1 MRQEAVNSYKVKGIY
16 SMTSFP
22 NRSRISNTT
31 KTLCFL
37 GFLNVFLEPSEAA
50 DIIISGGHI
59 FTADENYSSAEAV
72 AVQGNSIVFV
82 GSEKQAMALRRPETQ
97 IIDAQGK
104 MVLPGFH
111 DAHIHPIL
119 GGRSLLGC
127 DLSIAPDL
135 QALTL
140 ILRSCVASSN
150 NTWIIAEGLNLGF
163 FPPSGPTLP
172 WLDQIS
178 DTKPLLVRASD
189 GHAIS
194 VNSIGLALAKIDKDT
209 IDPPA
214 GLIERDYSGNP
225 SGTLRESAIELL
237 ETKLPK
243 TNENQRI
250 TLLLAAIKEINSFGI
265 TSIFDAWV
273 GSKDIAAY
281 RTVEANGQL
290 SLRVRAALAYGY
302 GDLFVIDSIDTYE
315 SLLADRV
322 KLKSE
327 RFNLAAVKLFIDGV
341 LEGETAAL
349 LSPYLHKKGYR
360 GKITYDQSQ
369 LNKIVADLIDSDLQV
384 YTHAIGDGG
393 VRAILDAIEN
403 AQSIS
408 GGKDLRHHV
417 SHLQL
422 IHPDDYK
429 RFGELGIVANF
440 QALWA
445 LPDEWIIN
453 LNLPVVGVDRVN
465 RMYPIA
471 SIVRSGGT
479 IVGGSDWNVSSLN
492 PLDAIEVAL
501 LRQDWKAN
509 DKLDNVSL
517 SQLDVLNH
525 RERVN
530 LETMLRAYTINAAWS
545 MHQEN
550 LTGSLTPGKRA
561 DIIVLSDDLFEIPP
575 QHISQ
580 VVVERTMIDGIQV
593 YRHE

>member
-1 MRQEAVNSYKVKGIY
+1 
-16 SMTSFP
+16 MTSIP
-22 NRSRISNTT
+22 NRS
-31 KTLCFL
+31 KTLNITKKLCLLALLSAFL
-37 GFLNVFLEPSEAA
+37 DTLEAA

-59 FTADENYSSAEAV
+59 FTADENYSGAEAI
-72 AVQGNSIVFV
+72 AVQGNNIVFV
-82 GSEKQAMALRRPETQ
+82 GSEKQAMALRRPETE
-97 IIDAQGK
+97 IIDAKGK

-135 QALTL
+135 HALTL
-140 ILRSCVASSN
+140 ILKSCVASGN
-150 NTWIIAEGLNLGF
+150 TTWIIAEGLNLGF
-163 FPPSGPTLP
+163 FPPSGPTLA

-178 DTKPLLVRASD
+178 ETKPLLVRASD

-214 GLIERDYSGNP
+214 GLIERDCCGNP
-225 SGTLRESAIELL
+225 SGTLRESAMELL
-237 ETKLPK
+237 EPQLPK
-243 TNENQRI
+243 ADENQQI
-250 TLLLAAIKEINSFGI
+250 TFLLTAIKEINSFGI

-290 SLRVRAALAYGY
+290 TLRVRAALAYGY
-302 GDLFVIDSIDTYE
+302 GDLFVLDSKDTYE
-315 SLLADRV
+315 ALLTDRG

-360 GKITYDQSQ
+360 GEITYDQTQ
-369 LNKIVADLIDSDLQV
+369 LNKIVADLINSDLQV

-393 VRAILDAIEN
+393 VRAILDAVEH
-403 AQSIS
+403 AQSIH

-422 IHPDDYK
+422 IHPDDYT
-429 RFGELGIVANF
+429 RFGKLGVVANF

-453 LNLPVVGVDRVN
+453 LNLPVVGIDRVN

-471 SIVRSGGT
+471 SIVRSGGN

-509 DKLDNVSL
+509 DKLDKDSL

-525 RERVN
+525 KERVD

-575 QHISQ
+575 QHINQ

-593 YRHE
+593 YTND